1 LVKEGCTMPA
11 REIVLLGDRI
21 LRDRAREVDD
31 FDQSLRDLVRDMFI
45 TMATAEGAGLAAP
58 QVGVSIRV
66 LVADVRSEEE
76 EGGGNVAVVNPRI
89 VERSSE
95 EDRTSEGCLS
105 IPGVTEVVSRPA
117 QVVVE
122 GLNPEGA
129 AIRIEASGLMSRV
142 LQHEVDHLDGVL
154 FVDRLSPLKR
164 QMLLKKY
171 RKLRVEEEAAV

>member
-1 LVKEGCTMPA
+1 MPA

-76 EGGGNVAVVNPRI
+76 EGGGNVAVVMSVGTGGGSAKPAPDK
-89 VERSSE
+89 SS
-95 EDRTSEGCLS
+95 
-105 IPGVTEVVSRPA
+105 SR
-117 QVVVE
+117 
-122 GLNPEGA
+122 
-129 AIRIEASGLMSRV
+129 ASRMI
-142 LQHEVDHLDGVL
+142 L
-154 FVDRLSPLKR
+154 FR
-164 QMLLKKY
+164 
-171 RKLRVEEEAAV
+171 